1 MNINFESLR
10 NDSLKDILTA
20 LEAALEE
27 LQIDYY
33 LIGALARDTWFVQ
46 EKKISR
52 TTADVDFAIYVPEEK
67 KFQALK
73 KFLRDKWK
81 FTQSIENSFA
91 MISTSG
97 MIIDI
102 LPFGAVDFTG
112 DVKIGGVV
120 TNGFMEVYNKALQ
133 TVVAN
138 DHFEFKVP
146 TLPAIILLKII
157 AFQDRPEMRLKDP
170 QDIYEIIIHYF
181 DLQSEII
188 YEKHADLFDHE
199 QELLLISSRAIGRE
213 IAEIVSNNIV
223 LKDRI
228 YRFLESEI
236 KNFEKSIFIRSMGY
250 TNKYNPDQ
258 LRKWIQEILRGLVD

>member
-1 MNINFESLR
+1 MKINFETLR
-10 NDSLKDILTA
+10 NDSLKEILIA

-33 LIGALARDTWFVQ
+33 LIGALARDVWFAQ

-52 TTADVDFAIYVPEEK
+52 TTADVDFAIFVPQEQ

-81 FTQSIENSFA
+81 FTESTENSFA

-102 LPFGAVDFTG
+102 LPFGSVDFTG
-112 DVKIGGVV
+112 DMKVGGMV

-133 TVVAN
+133 TFVAD
-138 DHFEFKVP
+138 DHLEFKVP
-146 TLPAIILLKII
+146 TLPAIVLLKII

-181 DLQSEII
+181 NLQSEVI
-188 YEKHADLFDHE
+188 YEKYSDLFNHE
-199 QELLLISSRAIGRE
+199 QELPLISCRVIGRE
-213 IAEIVSNNIV
+213 IAEIVSGNSL

-236 KNFEKSIFIRSMGY
+236 ADYEKSIFIKSMGY
-250 TNKYNPDQ
+250 TNEYNPDQ
-258 LRKWIQEILRGLVD
+258 LREWIQKILRGLGD